1 MHKYAYAR
9 LPVSILDTFTPLGT
23 NNRTGN
29 YLLQKYKSSFFDKF
43 PSVSLLKIWN
53 QQKTDIKNCLSENSV
68 KTKTKQNIFNN
79 YDKHVKCNYSE
90 CPDC

>member
-9 LPVSILDTFTPLGT
+9 LPVSMLDTFTPLGT

-29 YLLQKYKSSFFDKF
+29 YLLQKYKTNFFEKF
-43 PSVSLLKIWN
+43 PSVTLLKIWN
-53 QQKTDIKNCLSENSV
+53 QQKSDIKNCLSESSV
-68 KTKTKQNIFNN
+68 KNKIKENILQTYETN
-79 YDKHVKCNYSE
+79 VTCNYSD